1 MKDTM
6 NILRN
11 KIVLVLTIL
20 LFSTGI
26 TQAQIFI
33 MDEDVEGNIRLGDK
47 EFTVPV
53 PYQGTDLDEYLPL
66 DGGWLLLSALGG
78 AYLLKKKKKKS
89 STEKWYK
96 SFCDKMQGQ

>member
-1 MKDTM
+1 MKHTM
-6 NILRN
+6 IFRN
-11 KIVLVLTIL
+11 KIALILTVL

-47 EFTVPV
+47 DFTVPV

-66 DGGWLLLSALGG
+66 GNGVWLLTALGG
-78 AYLLKKKKKKS
+78 AYLLRKRKD
-89 STEKWYK
+89 EKAK
-96 SFCDKMQGQ
+96 